1 MTAPRNQELIPGPA
15 GPLEALV
22 ELPRDDTGRALGV
35 VCHPHPL
42 YGGAMTNKVVYTVA
56 RAFMELGMPV
66 ARFNFR
72 GVGASAGQF
81 ADGVGETEDAL
92 AVIRWMRARFPSR
105 ALWLGGFS
113 FGGAVAIRAAIQ
125 EHADVLVTVA
135 PAVDRIAGTD
145 VLLPTCPWLILQGDQ
160 DDLVP
165 VTATRAWAQALAQSP
180 RLIELPGA
188 DHFFHARL
196 TELRQQLLNW
206 IAESKLA

>member
-1 MTAPRNQELIPGPA
+1 
-15 GPLEALV
+15 
-22 ELPRDDTGRALGV
+22 
-35 VCHPHPL
+35 
-42 YGGAMTNKVVYTVA
+42 MTNKVVYTVA

-72 GVGASAGQF
+72 GVGTSAGQY

-92 AVIRWMRARFPSR
+92 AVIRWMRQRFPER
-105 ALWLGGFS
+105 TLWLGGFS
-113 FGGAVAIRAAIQ
+113 FGGAVAIRAAVQ
-125 EHADVLVTVA
+125 ARADVLVTVA
-135 PAVDRIAGTD
+135 PAVDRIAGTA
-145 VLLPTCPWLILQGDQ
+145 VLLPTCPWLILQGEK

-165 VTATRAWAQALAQSP
+165 MAQTRAWVQTLAKP
-180 RLIELPGA
+180 PHVVELAGA